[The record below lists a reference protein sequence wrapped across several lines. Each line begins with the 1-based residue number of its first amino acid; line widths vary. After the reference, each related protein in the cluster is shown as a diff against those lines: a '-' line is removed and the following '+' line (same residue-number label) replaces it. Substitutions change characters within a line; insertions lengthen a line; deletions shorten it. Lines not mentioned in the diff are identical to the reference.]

1 MGAND
6 PALIAF
12 TSAILV
18 GFTSHFVVEDYRRF
32 RDGKAIAAALAG
44 ELSSITSS
52 ISLLKTG
59 LITIKE
65 ALATEQPLSLPEFP
79 IQTSLMYEAIADKV
93 GLLGVD
99 LAGEVAFIYDQI
111 RAFNVNFHWL
121 SKHNEKMEMYWN
133 RAVIDQLLAI
143 IERNEE
149 RARTL
154 IEMLSLKSNCGYW
167 SSKPT
172 LAAVMVG
179 FTLSAVSSLFGALY
193 CNLPGT

>member
-6 PALIAF
+6 PALIGF

-18 GFTSHFVVEDYRRF
+18 GFTSHFVAEDYRRF

-121 SKHNEKMEMYWN
+121 SKHNEKMEIYWN

-154 IEMLSLKSNCGYW
+154 IENLILKSNCGYW
-167 SSKPT
+167 SLKPT

-179 FTLSAVSSLFGALY
+179 FTLTAVSSLFGALY
-193 CNLPGT
+193 FTLSST